1 MGKHPKLVQL
11 YAVFQC
17 SLVPGGLG
25 MVDGSSGDGGCGNFQ
40 KGGNL
45 VAFPDL
51 MDRECCVSEW
61 MGEWVAKRV

>member
-1 MGKHPKLVQL
+1 
-11 YAVFQC
+11 
-17 SLVPGGLG
+17 